1 MLSNNSSRF
10 FFQLSPSV
18 TVRYV
23 VVTKAF
29 VYYLLP
35 LFIIGVLYLMMAQRL
50 HVSAREMPGESLSM
64 QSRSQI
70 RARRYVA
77 RMVVAFVVGEYKFQ
91 FIVQKYTDKAIY
103 S

>member
-1 MLSNNSSRF
+1 MVVDLCVRVCVYMELFDFS
-10 FFQLSPSV
+10 
-18 TVRYV
+18 RYV

-29 VYYLLP
+29 VYYILP

-64 QSRSQI
+64 QSRSQV

-77 RMVVAFVVGEYKFQ
+77 RMVVAFVVG
-91 FIVQKYTDKAIY
+91 KYGERV
-103 S
+103 SRCPGNSR